1 MARILERINMKK
13 KEKKKIIAE
22 TISNKIVKDALNS
35 EQYFQLRC
43 NGDSKSKALKEV
55 IKEMKQNGV
64 FYQYM
69 KNALGIVNKVLK
81 EGI

>member
-1 MARILERINMKK
+1 MKK

-22 TISNKIVKDALNS
+22 TISNEIVKDALNS

-69 KNALGIVNKVLK
+69 KNALRIVNKVLK
-81 EGI
+81 EGR

>member
-1 MARILERINMKK
+1 MKK

-22 TISNKIVKDALNS
+22 TISNEIIKDALNS
-35 EQYFQLRC
+35 KQYFQLRC

-55 IKEMKQNGV
+55 INEMKQNGV
-64 FYQYM
+64 FHQYT

-81 EGI
+81 ERQ

>member
-1 MARILERINMKK
+1 MKK

-81 EGI
+81 EGIWKVK

>member
-1 MARILERINMKK
+1 MKK

-22 TISNKIVKDALNS
+22 TISNEIVKDALNS

>member
-1 MARILERINMKK
+1 MKI

-22 TISNKIVKDALNS
+22 TISNEIVKDALNS

-69 KNALGIVNKVLK
+69 KNALRIVNKVLK
-81 EGI
+81 EGR